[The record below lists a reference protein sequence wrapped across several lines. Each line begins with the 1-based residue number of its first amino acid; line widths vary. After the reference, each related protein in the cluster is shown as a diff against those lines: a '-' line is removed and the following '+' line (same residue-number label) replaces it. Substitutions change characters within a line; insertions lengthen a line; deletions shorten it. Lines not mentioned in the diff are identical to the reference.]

1 MAEEGKPMEV
11 EAAATEPAAP
21 EPAESAEPPVPAE
34 PPVSQAAPEA
44 EPPAARPKTRK
55 KKTVRESPA
64 TPEAPRVKRQDPR
77 TQTPPSIVV
86 DQAFWAGL
94 LATQKA
100 MKREARQETLSNFR
114 IFG

>member
-1 MAEEGKPMEV
+1 MADEGKPMEV
-11 EAAATEPAAP
+11 EAAEPAPPPEPVSQPVPEAEVPAP
-21 EPAESAEPPVPAE
+21 EPPA
-34 PPVSQAAPEA
+34 P
-44 EPPAARPKTRK
+44 EPPAPEARPKTRK

-64 TPEAPRVKRQDPR
+64 TPEAPRVKRQNPR